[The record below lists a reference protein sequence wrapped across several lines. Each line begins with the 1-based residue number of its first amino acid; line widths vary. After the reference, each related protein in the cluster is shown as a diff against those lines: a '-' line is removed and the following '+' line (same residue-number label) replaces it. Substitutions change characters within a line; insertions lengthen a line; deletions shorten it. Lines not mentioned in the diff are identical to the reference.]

1 MKNSLFNVLKLLF
14 IFVLYFIDTIVW
26 IILKIISGE
35 KLMKLLNNI
44 FIKNTV
50 ISFKKSYIQSIK
62 KKVKDFYSKKNI
74 FSSCL
79 SKSISIKLILDFL
92 NIENKLY
99 LGIGKLSNNKKIAHA
114 WLVDPINGEFITP
127 GLKKNKSLT
136 VYII

>member
-1 MKNSLFNVLKLLF
+1 MRNNLFNVLKLFF

-26 IILKIISGE
+26 MILKIISGE
-35 KLMKLLNNI
+35 NLMKCLNNI
-44 FIKNTV
+44 FIKNKA
-50 ISFKKSYIQSIK
+50 ISLKKSYIQSIK

-79 SKSISIKLILDFL
+79 SKSISIKFILDFL

-99 LGIGKLSNNKKIAHA
+99 LGIGKLSNNKKVAHA
-114 WLVDPINGEFITP
+114 WLVDPINGELITP
-127 GLKKNKSLT
+127 GLEKNNSLT